1 MSRKKLH
8 GRMYDDQINDNAKI
22 EAIRLIFLA
31 DYLYSIGSSMYQEVF
46 HRSVEEIGTNMNIL
60 RKKSDVIV
68 MKLKI
73 C

>member
-1 MSRKKLH
+1 
-8 GRMYDDQINDNAKI
+8 MYDDQINDNAKI

-31 DYLYSIGSSMYQEVF
+31 DYLYSIGSSSMYQEVF

>member
-1 MSRKKLH
+1 
-8 GRMYDDQINDNAKI
+8 MYDDQINDNAKI